1 MKRISQTLNFDY
13 EISTAT
19 DAFFRIFKLC
29 SVLKKVNAY
38 KSRGVPAVSIFQRLF
53 NLIFNNRS
61 LFMELKTGVFSP
73 EVHKDTFYRFINSR
87 SINWIRFTS
96 LLAERIINS
105 MVTKLTDDKR
115 VNVFIVDDTIY
126 ERKRSKKVELLT
138 KVFDHSKHMYT
149 SGFRLLTLGW
159 SDGNT
164 FIPVNSC
171 LLSSEKQDSRMRE
184 QSEKVDKRSCGCRTR
199 KLAQTKAPLVML
211 EMIDTA
217 VKSGI
222 SASYVL
228 FDSWFCSPATLL
240 SLKNRNLDVIAM
252 AKKTSKVHYMY
263 KGQMIAATEIYK
275 RNRKRR
281 GRSKYLL
288 SADIQICSKEDNTYS
303 IPAKLVYVRNRSKR
317 KDYLVLI
324 STDIT
329 ISEEEIIRIYGKRWD
344 IEVFFKV
351 SKTYLKLTK
360 ECHSLSYDAMT
371 AYVAI
376 VFARYMMLAIENR
389 TRRDDKTFGELY
401 CLVSNELSD
410 ITWIEAFRL
419 LMEVF
424 MTAICDKLSL
434 TDKELDVLL
443 ETFIEALPEMLKRK
457 LLKCA

>member
-13 EISTAT
+13 ELTTAT
-19 DAFFRIFKLC
+19 DAFFHRFKLC
-29 SVLKKVNAY
+29 SVLKKANAY
-38 KSRGVPAVSIFQRLF
+38 KSRGIPAVSVFQKLF
-53 NLIFNNRS
+53 NLAFNSRS
-61 LFMELKTGVFSP
+61 LFMELRTGTNSYKTG
-73 EVHKDTFYRFINSR
+73 KDTFYRFINSC
-87 SINWIRFTS
+87 SINWMKFTS

-115 VNVFIVDDTIY
+115 VNVFIVDDTLY
-126 ERKRSKKVELLT
+126 ERSRARKVELMT
-138 KVFDHSKHMYT
+138 KVFDHSKHRYT

-164 FIPVNSC
+164 FLPVNSC
-171 LLSSEKQDSRMRE
+171 LLSSEKESSRIQEVRE
-184 QSEKVDKRSCGCRTR
+184 KLDRRSCGSRTR
-199 KLAQTKAPLVML
+199 KLAQTKAPVVML

-217 VKSGI
+217 VRSRI
-222 SASYVL
+222 SASHVL
-228 FDSWFCSPATLL
+228 FDSWFCSPSTLM
-240 SLKNRNLDVIAM
+240 SVKERDMDVIAM

-263 KGQMIAATEIYK
+263 KGQMLPVTEIYR

-288 SADIQICSKEDNTYS
+288 SAEIRICSRDGSCS
-303 IPAKLVYVRNRSKR
+303 IPARLVYVRNRSKH

-324 STDIT
+324 STDMT
-329 ISEEEIIRIYGKRWD
+329 LSEDEIIRIYGKRWD

-371 AYVAI
+371 AYVAV

-389 TRRDDKTFGELY
+389 TRRDERTFGEIY
-401 CLVSNELSD
+401 CLMSNELSD
-410 ITWIEAFRL
+410 ITWLEAFRL

-424 MTAICDKLSL
+424 LSAVTDKLSL
-434 TDKELDVLL
+434 TDKKLDILL
-443 ETFIEALPEMLKRK
+443 ETFMEALPEMLKNK
-457 LLKCA
+457 LLRCA

>member
-1 MKRISQTLNFDY
+1 MKRISQYPVFDY
-13 EISTAT
+13 ELTTAA
-19 DAFFRIFKLC
+19 DAFFRRFKLC
-29 SVLKKVNAY
+29 SVLKRANAY
-38 KSRGVPAVSIFQRLF
+38 KSRGIPAVTVFQGLF
-53 NLIFNNRS
+53 NLVFNNRS
-61 LFMELKTGVFSP
+61 LFMDLKTGTNYSKTG
-73 EVHKDTFYRFINSR
+73 KDTFYRFINSC
-87 SINWIRFTS
+87 SVNWIRFTS

-105 MVTKLTDDKR
+105 MVTKLTDENR
-115 VNVFIVDDTIY
+115 VNVFIVDDTLY
-126 ERKRSKKVELLT
+126 ERSRARKVELLA
-138 KVFDHSKHMYT
+138 KVFDHSKHRYT

-164 FIPVNSC
+164 FLPVNSC
-171 LLSSEKQDSRMRE
+171 LLSSEKESSRIQEAKDTQDR
-184 QSEKVDKRSCGCRTR
+184 RSCGFKIR
-199 KLAQTKAPLVML
+199 KLAQTKAPAVML

-217 VKSGI
+217 VRSGI
-222 SASYVL
+222 SASHVL
-228 FDSWFCSPATLL
+228 FDSWFCSPSTLM
-240 SLKNRNLDVIAM
+240 SVKERDMNVIAM

-263 KGQMIAATEIYK
+263 KGQMLPVTEIYR

-281 GRSKYLL
+281 GRSRYLL
-288 SADIQICSKEDNTYS
+288 SAEIRICSRDGSCS
-303 IPAKLVYVRNRSKR
+303 IPARLVYVRNRSKH

-324 STDIT
+324 STDMT
-329 ISEEEIIRIYGKRWD
+329 LSEDEIIRIYGKRWD

-389 TRRDDKTFGELY
+389 SRRDERTFGEMY

-410 ITWIEAFRL
+410 ITWLEAFRL

-424 MTAICDKLSL
+424 ISTVSERTLL
-434 TDKELDVLL
+434 TEKELDVLL
-443 ETFIEALPEMLKRK
+443 ETFIEALPEMLKNK